1 MDRRRQLGEFLQA
14 RRARLRPEDVGLVRH
29 GERRRVPGLRREE
42 LALLAGVSSSYYSRL
57 EQGHSLNA
65 SSEVLDAIAGALG
78 LDAAERRHLH
88 NLANSPRRQGGGRR
102 PAPERVT
109 PAVRQL
115 VTALADIPVLVLGR
129 RGDVL
134 AWNRT
139 GHALYA
145 GHLDPDSPNRP
156 AARPNMTWL
165 VFSDAHTRELYAD
178 WQAKA
183 KDVVGNLRLAAGH
196 NPDDPLLA
204 SLIGELTVRSPQFSA
219 MWSDHR
225 VRACDVGVYEMRHP
239 LVGSMTVTQQTLHTE
254 QGQKVVVATAES
266 GSASEHALILL
277 ARTAIPTG
285 DNSGVDSVARKSARL
300 TGN

>member
-1 MDRRRQLGEFLQA
+1 M
-14 RRARLRPEDVGLVRH
+14 
-29 GERRRVPGLRREE
+29 
-42 LALLAGVSSSYYSRL
+42 AGVSPSYYSRL
-57 EQGHSLNA
+57 EQGQSLNA
-65 SSEVLDAIAGALG
+65 SREVLDAIAGALG
-78 LDAAERRHLH
+78 LDEAESRHLH
-88 NLANSPRRQGGGRR
+88 NLAAAPRRPGGGRR

-115 VTALADIPVLVLGR
+115 VAALADVPVVVLGR
-129 RGDVL
+129 RSDVL

-145 GHLDPDSPNRP
+145 GHLDPDSPDRP
-156 AARPNMTWL
+156 AERPNMTWL

-204 SLIGELTVRSPQFSA
+204 SLIGELTVKSPEFSA

-239 LVGSMTVTQQTLHTE
+239 LVGSMKVTQQTLHTE

-266 GSASEHALILL
+266 GSAAEHAFVLL
-277 ARTAIPTG
+277 ARTALSTD
-285 DNSGVDSVARKSARL
+285 DNFVVDSVTLKDARR
-300 TGN
+300 TGNQAMPVKLPAGQRGRNR

>member
-1 MDRRRQLGEFLQA
+1 MDSRRQLGEFLQA
-14 RRARLRPEDVGLVRH
+14 RRAGLQPADVGLVQH

-42 LALLAGVSSSYYSRL
+42 LALLAGVSPSYYSRL

-65 SSEVLDAIAGALG
+65 SPEVLDAIAGALG
-78 LDAAERRHLH
+78 LDEAERRHLR
-88 NLANSPRRQGGGRR
+88 NLGGSPRRKGARR
-102 PAPERVT
+102 PTPEQVT

-115 VTALADIPVLVLGR
+115 VTALAEVPVVVLGR

-145 GHLDPDSPNRP
+145 GHLDPDSPDRP
-156 AARPNMTWL
+156 AERPNMTWL
-165 VFSDAHTRELYAD
+165 VFSDNHTRELYAD

-183 KDVVGNLRLAAGH
+183 KDVVGNLRLAAGD

-239 LVGSMTVTQQTLHTE
+239 LVGSVTVTQQTLHTG
-254 QGQKVVVATAES
+254 QGQKVVVATAEA
-266 GSASEHALILL
+266 GSASEHALTLL
-277 ARTAIPTG
+277 ARTTMSTKNTSAVG
-285 DNSGVDSVARKSARL
+285 SVERNSAQ
-300 TGN
+300 